1 MRTVIIHNYIHMED
15 RSSDHLVLGGLLFLV
30 FSLVVALVFVYTRAA
45 DTTTGQSPT
54 TSATIDNQAPAVD
67 SVNIA
72 NADNGTHLTAL
83 DLTLGGQTQVVVW
96 GALSDAN
103 GEADIDEVSVVLRR
117 SGATNAD
124 SCTVDLND
132 CYTASGT
139 QAVPGACEFT
149 ADTATTK
156 HYACTVNL
164 EFFADGTTAGGQ
176 FEAENWV
183 ANVVVTDLTPTTGT
197 ASATTEVNALLG
209 LFIPTD
215 IAYGQFALGAT
226 SSASAS
232 VSGNGS
238 NVIHN
243 IDQKGNV
250 IADVTVEGGVM
261 TCSALGTIPVGN
273 QKWALA
279 ANGYESATALTATAF
294 DTDLA
299 VQYQTDDNY
308 VSNPSRKQL
317 FWSIGI
323 PTTGVRGTC
332 TGTNTISVLAAQ

>member
-1 MRTVIIHNYIHMED
+1 MED

-96 GALSDAN
+96 GTLSDAN

-215 IAYGQFALGAT
+215 IAY
-226 SSASAS
+226 
-232 VSGNGS
+232 
-238 NVIHN
+238 
-243 IDQKGNV
+243 
-250 IADVTVEGGVM
+250 
-261 TCSALGTIPVGN
+261 
-273 QKWALA
+273 
-279 ANGYESATALTATAF
+279 
-294 DTDLA
+294 
-299 VQYQTDDNY
+299 
-308 VSNPSRKQL
+308 
-317 FWSIGI
+317 
-323 PTTGVRGTC
+323 
-332 TGTNTISVLAAQ
+332 

>member
-72 NADNGTHLTAL
+72 YVDNGDLSATSGNIG
-83 DLTLGGQTQVVVW
+83 LTLGGQTQVVVW
-96 GALSDAN
+96 GTLSDAN

-164 EFFADGTTAGGQ
+164 EFFADGTTAG
-176 FEAENWV
+176 
-183 ANVVVTDLTPTTGT
+183 
-197 ASATTEVNALLG
+197 
-209 LFIPTD
+209 
-215 IAYGQFALGAT
+215 GQFALGAT

-323 PTTGVRGTC
+323 
-332 TGTNTISVLAAQ
+332 A

>member
-96 GALSDAN
+96 GVLSDAN

-132 CYTASGT
+132 CYTAS
-139 QAVPGACEFT
+139 E
-149 ADTATTK
+149 TATTCAISNRSGTTA
-156 HYACTVNL
+156 HYACTMNL

-243 IDQKGNV
+243 IDQKGKV

-308 VSNPSRKQL
+308 VSNPSRK
-317 FWSIGI
+317 
-323 PTTGVRGTC
+323 
-332 TGTNTISVLAAQ
+332 